1 MKILYSKRFLGLI
14 CIRIIFDSAAIERS
28 IWQPLNHP
36 VLSFHQY
43 QCSIHFA
50 KHCCTN
56 TPFFSVPLF
65 TLSTLCFLRS
75 QYCVV
80 IFIVLEQKIKWR
92 KQRIWWKKVHWNR
105 KNALEYLCA
114 WKWRAFF
121 SRNEFAVYI
130 FHDTGTI
137 NNTQTRV
144 QHYDEIPSGLY
155 NSWNSSLLFIF
166 CHICKFV
173 SGFFF
178 FIASTSFLS
187 RMYEL
192 KYRINISFHS
202 WMEKWHRSIVSVCAF
217 FGCVEICSYLYVH
230 ECVM

>member
-1 MKILYSKRFLGLI
+1 MKILYSKRFLGLN

-80 IFIVLEQKIKWR
+80 IFIVLQQKIKWR
-92 KQRIWWKKVHWNR
+92 KQRIWLKKSPLKSQKCTWISMCM
-105 KNALEYLCA
+105 KM
-114 WKWRAFF
+114 KSIF
-121 SRNEFAVYI
+121 SPNEFAVYI

-173 SGFFF
+173 SGF
-178 FIASTSFLS
+178 LS
-187 RMYEL
+187 HQHH
-192 KYRINISFHS
+192 F
-202 WMEKWHRSIVSVCAF
+202 
-217 FGCVEICSYLYVH
+217 
-230 ECVM
+230 